1 MQKEKDKFFLETGYT
16 TEQVSIFLRER
27 EMKRKFEEMK
37 SQQEKAQVAEWSV
50 TNTTIRLIFPFK
62 N

>member
-1 MQKEKDKFFLETGYT
+1 MNDGNFDILMQKEKDKFFLETGYT

-37 SQQEKAQVAEWSV
+37 SQQEKAQVAE
-50 TNTTIRLIFPFK
+50 
-62 N
+62 